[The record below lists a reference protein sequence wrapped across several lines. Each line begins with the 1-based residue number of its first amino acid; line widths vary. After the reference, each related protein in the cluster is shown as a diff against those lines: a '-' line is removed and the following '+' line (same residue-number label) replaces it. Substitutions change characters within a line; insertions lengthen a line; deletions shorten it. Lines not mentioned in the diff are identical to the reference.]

1 LGLFNVHFSFLSFT
15 KGGSDPRSG
24 DRGTDVMARCIQSTS
39 DHRRETAML
48 REVVPLIHQVTQ
60 QECEFGRWQGEI
72 FDPTA

>member
-1 LGLFNVHFSFLSFT
+1 
-15 KGGSDPRSG
+15 
-24 DRGTDVMARCIQSTS
+24 MARCIQSTS

-60 QECEFGRWQGEI
+60 QECESGRWQDDI